1 MMKKLK
7 ETQSWALT
15 SGTGTAGGGATG
27 EWLWGAGFLSDDRPH
42 PPATPRCLPVAGGRV
57 VGHLSAFASVS
68 QSLIGQENGEKDMII
83 KRKSYWSEMK
93 ALSIFAEFLLL
104 YTHVSFLKWST
115 CLEPS
120 SVATCYSELVAPFGI
135 THVWHKSV
143 VECITW
149 EKETLI
155 NSNAT
160 EKIVRSEHNLEHRI
174 GKKNI
179 YS

>member
-1 MMKKLK
+1 
-7 ETQSWALT
+7 
-15 SGTGTAGGGATG
+15 
-27 EWLWGAGFLSDDRPH
+27 
-42 PPATPRCLPVAGGRV
+42 
-57 VGHLSAFASVS
+57 
-68 QSLIGQENGEKDMII
+68 
-83 KRKSYWSEMK
+83 MK

-104 YTHVSFLKWST
+104 YMHVSFLKWST

-120 SVATCYSELVAPFGI
+120 SVPARNSELVAPFGI

-160 EKIVRSEHNLEHRI
+160 EKIVRSEHNHRI
-174 GKKNI
+174 VKKKNI
-179 YS
+179 FS